1 MKRFLVL
8 CLAGGALVAAGC
20 GEDDDGGEQA
30 ATAAPATE
38 AAAYTPVFEVEAH
51 AAIGE
56 DVAEIKALLGPAA
69 EGGEA
74 DFEQVGEIWSE
85 GRNSKKDDGSA
96 RTLAGFAEGSD
107 VAARVED
114 AIAGDGEAAD
124 LDPAQRRQWI
134 EKGISA
140 ALALKVLGELDAAA
154 EKVEAG
160 ETDPAE
166 GAPHNVDEAWAFYE
180 AGGEGLASTAEKRAA
195 DFGLDGEV
203 NERVLAALAAAQDAA
218 EAGDAEALA
227 QAREQ
232 VRAGLNRV
240 FSLAVKKYLV
250 EGAEDEVAAAEGLA
264 FSWGLQGLSDDARA
278 AIEAGFGADGD
289 ATAAAEALDGA
300 AADLGL
306 DAPVP
311 DFKG

>member
-1 MKRFLVL
+1 MKRFLAL
-8 CLAGGALVAAGC
+8 SLAAGALVVAGC
-20 GEDDDGGEQA
+20 GEDDDGGEHA
-30 ATAAPATE
+30 ATAAPSAE
-38 AAAYTPVFEVEAH
+38 AVTYSPVSDVEAH
-51 AAIGE
+51 AAIGQ
-56 DVAEIKALLGPAA
+56 DVAEIKALLEPAA

-74 DFEQVGEIWSE
+74 DFEQVGEIWSD

-96 RTLAGFAEGSD
+96 RTLAGFAEGTD

-114 AIAGDGEAAD
+114 AIAGEGDAAE
-124 LDPAQRRQWI
+124 LDAAQRLEWI

-160 ETDPAE
+160 ETDADE
-166 GAPHNVDEAWAFYE
+166 GAPHNVDEAWAFYD

-203 NERVLAALAAAQDAA
+203 SEPVLAALAAAQDAA
-218 EAGDAEALA
+218 GSGDAEALA
-227 QAREQ
+227 AAHEQ
-232 VRAGLNRV
+232 VRAGLNRI

-250 EGAEDEVAAAEGLA
+250 EGADDEVAAAEGLA
-264 FSWGLQGLSDDARA
+264 FSWGLQGLSGDARE
-278 AIEAGFGADGD
+278 AIEAGFGPDGD
-289 ATAAAEALDGA
+289 AAAAAEALDGA
-300 AADLGL
+300 AGDLGL

-311 DFKG
+311 DFQG